1 MTCAHSKGAGAT
13 CKNSSHLLQARIRSR
28 SPELASFMA
37 CRALCRG
44 RSHLEPVQR
53 LLPSAMLE
61 SSFALLQAHD
71 QDAER
76 LYRKLKARQ
85 ERVGIEQPSM
95 EVRFE
100 DLKVEAKV
108 YVGNRAVPTV
118 INSYRNFVEVSSR
131 DAAFI
136 AAAGDFLG
144 AREVP

>member
-1 MTCAHSKGAGAT
+1 
-13 CKNSSHLLQARIRSR
+13 
-28 SPELASFMA
+28 
-37 CRALCRG
+37 
-44 RSHLEPVQR
+44 
-53 LLPSAMLE
+53 MLK

-85 ERVGIEQPSM
+85 ERVGIEQPSV